1 MYLLVTQNPKICSEK
16 EPHAAIGAYG
26 AWWTQNL
33 FLTSGADRLPWP
45 GRGSIITS
53 VKLLARSSV
62 ELLEDT
68 ASATSKPRSVL
79 VRTLVSSFRILF
91 VGVFGSLK
99 DKGTV

>member
-1 MYLLVTQNPKICSEK
+1 MTQNPKICSEK

-62 ELLEDT
+62 ELLEDK
-68 ASATSKPRSVL
+68 ASATSKPGSFL
-79 VRTLVSSFRILF
+79 ALTLKSGLRILL
-91 VGVFGSLK
+91 VGVLGSLK